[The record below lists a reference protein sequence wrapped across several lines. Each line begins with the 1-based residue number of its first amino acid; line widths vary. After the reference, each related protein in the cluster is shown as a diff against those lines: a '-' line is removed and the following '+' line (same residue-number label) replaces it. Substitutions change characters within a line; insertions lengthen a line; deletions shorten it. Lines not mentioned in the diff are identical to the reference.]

1 MDRNCQTM
9 DSGAASKDAM
19 KLNKFHIRSWSLF
32 VVALPVAVTLAG
44 CLGLLGPRTVEI
56 PLQRLQASLDKKF
69 PLTQRPL
76 ALIEIQLSNP
86 KLVLQ
91 PNTNRIS
98 TKMDASVA
106 PVFTSR
112 VWRGTFTLSG
122 LLQLDAARRAVM
134 LAQPQ
139 IDQIAL
145 DGIDPAVSTQVARGA
160 GILAAQILHDTPLY
174 TFGPDDFRYGGT
186 NFIPTKITTTASGLM
201 VTFEPVK

>member
-1 MDRNCQTM
+1 MTT
-9 DSGAASKDAM
+9 
-19 KLNKFHIRSWSLF
+19 NKFRRTRTPALVVSLIT
-32 VVALPVAVTLAG
+32 ATLLCG
-44 CLGLLGPRTVEI
+44 CLGMFGPRSVEI

-76 ALIEIQLSNP
+76 ALIEIELSHP

-91 PNTNRIS
+91 PDTNRMS
-98 TKMDASVA
+98 ATMDASVA

-122 LLQLDAARRAVM
+122 LLQLDSARRAVM

-145 DGIDPAVSTQVARGA
+145 DGIDPAVSTQVARAA
-160 GILAAQILHDTPLY
+160 GILAAQILRDTPLY

-186 NFIPTKITTTASGLM
+186 NFIPTKITTTARGLV
-201 VTFEPVK
+201 VTFDPAK